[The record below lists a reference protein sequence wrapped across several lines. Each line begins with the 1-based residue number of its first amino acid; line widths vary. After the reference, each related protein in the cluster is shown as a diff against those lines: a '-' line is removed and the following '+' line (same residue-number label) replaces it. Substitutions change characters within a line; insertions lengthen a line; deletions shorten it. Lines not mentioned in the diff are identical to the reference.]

1 MKERGTVIWFNNG
14 KGFGFIKR
22 EVGGSDLFVH
32 FSGIAGEGYRTLN
45 EGDKVEY
52 EVMTGRKGL
61 QATAVKVL

>member
-1 MKERGTVIWFNNG
+1 MKERGSVIFFSNA
-14 KGFGFIKR
+14 KGWGFIKR
-22 EVGGSDLFVH
+22 DCGGSDLFVH

>member
-1 MKERGTVIWFNNG
+1 MKERGSVIFFSNA
-14 KGFGFIKR
+14 KGWGFIKP
-22 EVGGSDLFVH
+22 EKGGADLFVH

-61 QATAVKVL
+61 QASNVKVL